1 MMLMNKVRQQYW
13 IRERMQHQELEGQM
27 LLVLRNGDQ
36 QGPVQI
42 ARIHLEHYLPVN
54 IA

>member
-1 MMLMNKVRQQYW
+1 MLMNKVRQQRW

-27 LLVLRNGDQ
+27 LLVPGNGDQ

-42 ARIHLEHYLPVN
+42 ARIRLEHYLPVT
-54 IA
+54 IE